1 MARFN
6 KIYAGPVTQV
16 TPQVREAPAAD
27 GNIKP
32 GNLIVLSSGEFTR
45 AGATTAGKVW
55 VAQDNYLAGK
65 GVDDAYAQDDVV
77 IGMELLDEQFFNVR
91 VATGVNISAIGTP
104 GTPGANGTVAIA
116 STSDL
121 VIGYFEEVYNN
132 ASGADQLVRF
142 RAATNGQLT
151 AAS

>member
-6 KIYAGPVTQV
+6 KIFAGPVTQV

-45 AGATTAGKVW
+45 AAATTVGKVW
-55 VAQDNYLAGK
+55 IAQDNYLAMK
-65 GVDDAYAQDDVV
+65 GVDDAYAADDVV
-77 IGMELLDEQFFNVR
+77 IGMELLDEQFFNGR
-91 VATGVNISAIGTP
+91 VANGVNISAVGTAL
-104 GTPGANGTVAIA
+104 TPGANGTLAIA

-121 VIGYFEEVYNN
+121 VIGYAEEIYNN
-132 ASGADQLVRF
+132 TSGAEQLVRF

-151 AAS
+151 AAA

>member
-6 KIYAGPVTQV
+6 KIFAGPVTQV

-32 GNLIVLSSGEFTR
+32 GNLIVLSSGNFTR
-45 AGATTAGKVW
+45 AGASTIGKVW
-55 VAQDNYLAGK
+55 IAQDNYLAGK
-65 GVDDAYAQDDVV
+65 GTDDAYASGDVV
-77 IGMELLDEQFFNVR
+77 IGMELLDEQFFNGR
-91 VATGVNISAIGTP
+91 VATGVNISAVGTAL
-104 GTPGANGTVAIA
+104 TPGANGTLAIA

-121 VIGYFEEVYNN
+121 VIGYAEEIYNN
-132 ASGADQLVRF
+132 ASGSDQLVRF